1 MKLLT
6 NKFFTKAIA
15 VCMLLAVTLMTRGQL
30 VRMYDGEQLS
40 SNQITSLCQD
50 GQGYVWIGTE
60 YGLNKYDGVFFRQY
74 YNDEANSGSLFDNI
88 VRQLFT
94 DRNGAVW
101 VVSNRGVQRYNRLTD
116 SFETVTFS
124 NWQTANINDILET
137 GDGKVWLL
145 SAGDGVFQVNPQ
157 DLSAQPLE
165 AVNRHLKKD
174 SRFDNMFLDSRQR
187 LWIGYESR
195 GLHMIDT
202 KSGQARYFDETM
214 LQERRAVDIAETP
227 SHQLV
232 IATYSALLA
241 YNETTHKFENVVDF
255 PRMAVQRLF
264 TGHDGQMLIGSSGNG
279 LWLIDMAQHS
289 CAPVNELTAG
299 RSMDIS
305 KDKVYAY
312 LQDRDGNVWVGCH
325 QRGLLFADA
334 KPSGFHFLPLSQLP
348 TNNGNVLRALFAD
361 RERNIYVC
369 QEKGGIAANSPTGQ
383 TLHHWMDGYT
393 VMSMYEAAD
402 GTFWLGTYRDGLFR
416 LDRHSGR
423 QEHIATTAGWRI
435 GSITADRQ
443 GNLYI
448 ASFNDGLHS
457 FTPDG
462 KTERPLGGGKLK
474 LTNPYLN
481 KLFTDR
487 DGRIWIGHYYGI
499 DVYDPMTDR
508 LVDVGVPELLR
519 PAVVYAIAQSPHDNS
534 VWIGSDKGLFQ
545 YYTKGKEKGRWKRF
559 TTREGLPNNTI
570 CGIVVANNGTLWV
583 STYRG
588 LARIETNGTFTRYY
602 RGNGLQEWAYLR
614 GVYTWTGSGEVV
626 LGHQNGMT
634 YFNPRQI
641 VKDEFVRGI
650 TLTGMRL
657 GDEDVNTATL
667 TNGSNIL
674 TKSLEESTDIS
685 LSYLDNT
692 FSLRFS
698 SMDFRDAQN
707 VHYEFRFKGESGNQW
722 YQTEAGRSEI
732 YFSHLSVG
740 THRLVVRAY
749 DNGVYSPEKEIIIHV
764 TPPWYR
770 TWGAY
775 VFYLLAIF
783 GIATLWWRNYWN
795 RRQAEANEEK
805 IRFFV
810 DISHELRSPLT
821 LIKSPVDK
829 LLHSVHDPS
838 TQRALR
844 NIERNTNRLLTLT
857 NQILSI
863 RKMEKGQMKLHYAE
877 TTLGDFVDDIC
888 HDYDYQVEKRQLQL
902 TFNNEAPG
910 LKVWIDREQFDK
922 VVANLIGNAIKYVE
936 DKGMISVAVR
946 QTADGKAELTVKDN
960 GPGINEQQLRRI
972 FERFYQTEARP
983 AAGQM
988 SYGIGLNLTQKIV
1001 ALHLGTVSAHNRT
1014 DGRGSEFIV
1023 HLPLG
1028 SGHLPQDQ
1036 LVAGNYFNAHA
1047 EQLEHTLPVTDA
1059 DKPRK
1064 VRKKTTYH
1072 IAIVDDDEEIRTF
1085 LQTELS
1091 ESYHIHA
1098 YPDGQKGLEGIVDTV
1113 PDLVISDVVMPQMD
1127 GFELLKRLKGSTKTS
1142 HIPVI
1147 LLTTKTEHQSRVE
1160 GLEEGADAYVDKP
1173 FNLEELEA
1181 RIASLIANRLRMK
1194 GKYSGVQEQNDTV
1207 KKVELKGNDA
1217 ALMEKIMKAINE
1229 QLDDSD
1235 FNVEALAD
1243 EVGLSRVQLHRRMKE
1258 MTGITVGE
1266 FIRNLRLQQAA
1277 RLLEQGDTTVAQ
1289 VTYAVGFANP
1299 THFTAAFK
1307 KHFGTTP
1314 SDYMAKAAHK
1324 REQS

>member
-1 MKLLT
+1 MRLLT
-6 NKFFTKAIA
+6 NRLYTRAIA
-15 VCMLLAVTLMTRGQL
+15 VCMLLTVTLATRAQQ

-74 YNDEANSGSLFDNI
+74 YNDETNAGSLFDNI

-94 DRNGAVW
+94 DRDGAVW
-101 VVSNRGVQRYNRLTD
+101 VVSNRGVQRYNRPTD
-116 SFETVTFS
+116 SFETVTFP

-137 GDGKVWLL
+137 ADGHIWLL
-145 SAGDGVFQVNPQ
+145 SAGNGVFQLSTN
-157 DLSAQPLE
+157 DLAAQPLE

-174 SRFDNMFLDSRQR
+174 GRCDNMFLDSRRR
-187 LWIGYESR
+187 LWIGYEGR

-202 KSGQARYFDETM
+202 KSGQARYFDESM
-214 LQERRAVDIAETP
+214 LQDRRAVDIAETA

-232 IATYSALLA
+232 IATYTALLA
-241 YNETTHKFENVVDF
+241 YNETTQKFENVVDF

-264 TGHDGQMLIGSSGNG
+264 TGHEGQLLIGSSGNG
-279 LWLIDMAQHS
+279 LWRVDMTLRT
-289 CAPVNELTAG
+289 CTPVSELTIG

-305 KDKVYAY
+305 RDRVYAY
-312 LQDRDGNVWVGCH
+312 LYDRDGNVWVGCNR
-325 QRGLLFADA
+325 RGLLFAEA
-334 KPSGFHFLPLSQLP
+334 KPSAFHFLPLSQIP
-348 TNNGNVLRALFAD
+348 TNNGNTLRALYAD
-361 RERNIYVC
+361 NDKNIYVC
-369 QEKGGIAANSPTGQ
+369 QEKGGIAANSPMGNN
-383 TLHHWMDGYT
+383 LYHWMDGLT

-402 GTFWLGTYRDGLFR
+402 GTFWVGTYRNGLFR
-416 LDRHSGR
+416 LDRQSGR
-423 QEHIATTAGWRI
+423 EEHVAATGSWRI
-435 GSITADRQ
+435 GSITGDRQ

-448 ASFNDGLHS
+448 ASFNDGLRS

-462 KTERPLGGGKLK
+462 KKERPLGGGQLK

-481 KLFTDR
+481 TLFTAK
-487 DGRIWIGHYYGI
+487 DGHIWIGHYYGI
-499 DVYDPMTDR
+499 DVYDPQTDR
-508 LVDVGVPELLR
+508 LVDVGIPDALR
-519 PAVVYAIAQSPHDNS
+519 PAVVYTIAQSPKDNS
-534 VWIGSDKGLFQ
+534 IWIGSDKGLFQ
-545 YYTKGKEKGRWKRF
+545 YYTQGKERGQWKRF
-559 TTREGLPNNTI
+559 TTREGLPNDNI
-570 CGIVVANNGTLWV
+570 CGIVVADDGTLWV

-614 GVYTWTGSGEVV
+614 GVYAWTGMGEVV
-626 LGHQNGMT
+626 LGHQNGIT
-634 YFNPRQI
+634 YFNPNKMVIDDFQ
-641 VKDEFVRGI
+641 RGI

-657 GDEDVNTATL
+657 GDEAVNTTSL
-667 TNGSNIL
+667 TNGNNIL
-674 TKSLEESTDIS
+674 AKPLEESTDIS

-707 VHYEFRFKGESGNQW
+707 VHYEFRFAGEGGGQW

-732 YFSHLSVG
+732 YFTHLSVG
-740 THRLVVRAY
+740 THRLIVRAY
-749 DNGVYSPEKEIIIHV
+749 DNGIYSPEKEITIHI

-775 VFYLLAIF
+775 VFYLLALLS
-783 GIATLWWRNYWN
+783 IATLWWRNYWN
-795 RRQAEANEEK
+795 RRQAETNEEK

-821 LIKSPVDK
+821 LIKGPVDK
-829 LLHSVHDPS
+829 LLRSSHDPS
-838 TQRALR
+838 ATRALR

-863 RKMEKGQMKLHYAE
+863 RKMEKGHMKLHYAE
-877 TTLGDFVDDIC
+877 TTLGDFVNDIC
-888 HDYDYQVEKRQLQL
+888 HDYDYQAEKRQLRL
-902 TFNNEAPG
+902 TFSNEVPD
-910 LKVWIDREQFDK
+910 LKVWIDREHFDK
-922 VVANLIGNAIKYVE
+922 VVANLIGNAIKYVDDNGE
-936 DKGMISVAVR
+936 IAVTVR
-946 QTADGKAELTVKDN
+946 QTADGKAELSVKDN
-960 GPGINEQQLRRI
+960 GPGIDEQQLRKI
-972 FERFYQTEARP
+972 FVRFYQTGARP

-1001 ALHLGTVSAHNRT
+1001 ALHHGTISAHNRT
-1014 DGRGSEFIV
+1014 DGQGAEFIV
-1023 HLPLG
+1023 RLPLG
-1028 SGHLPQDQ
+1028 SGHLSQDQ
-1036 LVAGNYFNAHA
+1036 LVDSNYFNAHT
-1047 EQLEHTLPVTDA
+1047 EQPEHTLLVTDA
-1059 DKPRK
+1059 DKPRR
-1064 VRKKTTYH
+1064 VRKRTTYH
-1072 IAIVDDDEEIRTF
+1072 IAVVDDDEEIRTF

-1091 ESYHIHA
+1091 ESYHVHTYA
-1098 YPDGQKGLEGIVDTV
+1098 DGQKGLEGIVNTV
-1113 PDLVISDVVMPQMD
+1113 PDLVVSDVVMPQMD
-1127 GFELLKRLKGSTKTS
+1127 GFELLKRLKASTTTS

-1147 LLTTKTEHQSRVE
+1147 LLTTRTEHQSRIE
-1160 GLEEGADAYVDKP
+1160 GLEEGADAYMDKP
-1173 FNLEELEA
+1173 FNLEELET

-1194 GKYSGVQEQNDTV
+1194 GKFSGAQEQDDTV

-1229 QLDDSD
+1229 RLDDSD

-1277 RLLEQGDTTVAQ
+1277 KLLEQGDTTVAQ

-1324 REQS
+1324 REK